1 MTYEEAR
8 AQFPVFERWA
18 YMNAGTMGPLSRATL
33 AAMEERTRHDQELG
47 RGGSEWFAGVMALR
61 EQVRTGIAA
70 LLGTSPERIALTFST
85 TDGCNIVLSGLDL
98 TAEDEVVTTDAEHP
112 GLLAP
117 LGASAARVRVAEVT
131 TRPAAGA
138 LEAILAQVTPR
149 TRLIA
154 LSHVL
159 WTTGQVMPVH
169 ELKAETGLP
178 LLVDGAQSAG
188 AIPIE
193 VGELD
198 FYTVSCQKWPC
209 GPEPTGALYVR
220 DVEALRVAL
229 PTSWSHKTIELDGA
243 FEPRDGAKRFDF
255 GWIAAAALTGLAAAL
270 DSHPEWRFER
280 AAEMAARCRAALAER
295 FEVVTE
301 PGQATLVSFRA
312 PGDPHEDAGR
322 AYEASVVIRDLPGTG
337 WLRASCGWWTN
348 DEDIERLVSS
358 LAKGERP

>member
-18 YMNAGTMGPLSRATL
+18 YMNAGTMGPLARGTL
-33 AAMEERTRHDQELG
+33 AAMDERIRHDQELG
-47 RGGSEWFAGVMALR
+47 RGGSAWFEGVMELR
-61 EQVRTGIAA
+61 EQVRAQLAA
-70 LLGTSPERIALTFST
+70 LLGAEPERVALTFST

-117 LGASAARVRVAEVT
+117 LGASAARIRVAEVT
-131 TRPAAGA
+131 KRPTADA
-138 LEAILAQVTPR
+138 LEIVLAQVTPR
-149 TRLIA
+149 TRLVA

-169 ELKAETGLP
+169 EVKAATGLP
-178 LLVDGAQSAG
+178 VLIDGAQSVG
-188 AIPIE
+188 AIPVE
-193 VGELD
+193 LGELD
-198 FYTVSCQKWPC
+198 FYTVSAQKWPC

-220 DVEALRVAL
+220 EPEALRVAL
-229 PTSWSHKTIELDGA
+229 PTSWSHKTIEPDGT

-255 GWIAAAALTGLAAAL
+255 GWIAAPLLAGLSAAL
-270 DSHPEWRFER
+270 DCRPEWGFER

-295 FEVVTE
+295 FDVVTE
-301 PGQATLVSFRA
+301 RGQAGLISFRA
-312 PGDPHEDAGR
+312 PRDGPEDARR
-322 AYEASVVIRDLPGTG
+322 AYDAGVIIRDLGDTG

-348 DEDIERLVSS
+348 EEDIERLVKALS
-358 LAKGERP
+358 

>member
-33 AAMEERTRHDQELG
+33 AAMDERVRHDQELG
-47 RGGSEWFAGVMALR
+47 RGGNVWFASVTALR
-61 EQVRTGIAA
+61 EQVRAQLAT
-70 LLGTSPERIALTFST
+70 LLGTTPDQVALTFST

-98 TAEDEVVTTDAEHP
+98 TGDDEVITTDAEHP

-117 LGASAARVRVAEVT
+117 LGASPARIRVAEVT
-131 TRPAAGA
+131 KRPTAEA
-138 LEAILAQVTPR
+138 LEALLAQVTPR

-178 LLVDGAQSAG
+178 VLVDGAQSVG
-188 AIPIE
+188 AIPVE
-193 VGELD
+193 LGELD
-198 FYTVSCQKWPC
+198 FYTVSAQKWPC

-220 DVEALRVAL
+220 EPEALRVAL
-229 PTSWSHKTIELDGA
+229 PTSWSHLKIELDGA
-243 FEPRDGAKRFDF
+243 FEPRPGAKRFDF
-255 GWIAAAALTGLAAAL
+255 GWIAAPMLAGLSAAL
-270 DSHPEWRFER
+270 DGRPEWGFER

-301 PGQATLVSFRA
+301 GGQAGLISFRA
-312 PGDPHEDAGR
+312 PRDGPEDAQR
-322 AYEASVVIRDLPGTG
+322 AYDAGVIIRDLGDNG
-337 WLRASCGWWTN
+337 WLRASCGWWTS
-348 DEDIERLVSS
+348 DEDIERLVAS
-358 LAKGERP
+358 LV